1 MGTYTYKARDEKGS
15 LVTGTLDGDGK
26 QAVYQQL
33 DAMGLFPISASETGR
48 GFSSLDDIF
57 VRFQRVKYDDLVF
70 FTRQLQTVVRAGIPL
85 ISGLKALEEQTSNTR
100 LKAAIRTIC
109 QDVDRGQSFSD
120 ALSKHKGIFP
130 ELYTSMV
137 RAGELG
143 GSLEEVLERLSG
155 VLEFQMRTREML
167 KSAMRYPMFVI
178 GTLVI
183 AFIILINVVVPKFVP
198 LFKSSKVALPLPTQ
212 ILLLINDIMSAYGVF
227 VISAVI
233 AIIVLFFLYIRT
245 ERGSFIFD
253 NFKLKIPLIG
263 PIILKI
269 CMGRFA
275 FTLENLVRAGV
286 PIVKTLEIVSRTV
299 GNDYIARKVLEIG
312 VKIEKGRGISRP
324 MRDAKIF
331 PPLVIHLVS
340 TGEETGSLEE
350 MLREVSTHYDR
361 EVSYSVNRLS
371 AWIEPILTAGLAIMV
386 LFLALAIFMPWW
398 NMMSA
403 MKGGG

>member
-1 MGTYTYKARDEKGS
+1 MGTFTYRARDEKGS
-15 LVTGTLDGDGK
+15 LITGTLDGDGK

-33 DAMGLFPISASETGR
+33 DAMGLFPISASEIGR

-70 FTRQLQTVVRAGIPL
+70 FTRQLQTVVRVGIPL

-137 RAGELG
+137 KAGELG

-155 VLEFQMRTREML
+155 VLEFQMRTKEML
-167 KSAMRYPMFVI
+167 KSALRYPMFVI

-183 AFIILINVVVPKFVP
+183 AFIVLINVVVPKFVP
-198 LFKSSKVALPLPTQ
+198 FFKGSKVALPLPTQ
-212 ILLLINDIMSAYGVF
+212 ILLLISDIMSAYGVF
-227 VISAVI
+227 VISAII

-245 ERGSFIFD
+245 ERGSFLFD

-299 GNDYIARKVLEIG
+299 GNNFIARKVLEIG

-340 TGEETGSLEE
+340 TGEDTGSLEE
-350 MLREVSTHYDR
+350 MLREISTHYDR
-361 EVSYSVNRLS
+361 EVTYSVARLS
-371 AWIEPILTAGLAIMV
+371 AWIEPILTAGLATMV

>member
-1 MGTYTYKARDEKGS
+1 MGTFTYRARDEKGS

-33 DAMGLFPISASETGR
+33 DAMGLFPISASEIGR

-120 ALSKHKGIFP
+120 ALSKHKGIFS

-155 VLEFQMRTREML
+155 VLEFQMRTKEML
-167 KSAMRYPMFVI
+167 KSALRYPMFVI

-183 AFIILINVVVPKFVP
+183 AFIVLINVVVPKFVP
-198 LFKSSKVALPLPTQ
+198 LFKGSKVALPLPTQ
-212 ILLLINDIMSAYGVF
+212 ILIFINDIMSAYGVF
-227 VISAVI
+227 VISGLI

-245 ERGSFIFD
+245 ERGSFLFD
-253 NFKLKIPLIG
+253 NLKLKVPLIG

-299 GNDYIARKVLEIG
+299 GNNFIAKKVLEIG
-312 VKIEKGRGISRP
+312 VKVEKGRGISRP

-350 MLREVSTHYDR
+350 MLREISTHYDR
-361 EVSYSVNRLS
+361 EVTYSVNRLS
-371 AWIEPILTAGLAIMV
+371 AWIEPILTAGLSIMV

-398 NMMSA
+398 NMMGA
-403 MKGGG
+403 MRGGG

>member
-1 MGTYTYKARDEKGS
+1 MGTFTYRARDEKGS
-15 LVTGTLDGDGK
+15 LITGTLDGDGK

-33 DAMGLFPISASETGR
+33 DAMGLFPISASEIGR

-70 FTRQLQTVVRAGIPL
+70 FTRQLQTVVRVGIPL

-155 VLEFQMRTREML
+155 VLEFQMRTKEML
-167 KSAMRYPMFVI
+167 KSALRYPMFVI

-183 AFIILINVVVPKFVP
+183 AFIVLINVVVPKFVP
-198 LFKSSKVALPLPTQ
+198 FFKGSKVALPLPTQ
-212 ILLLINDIMSAYGVF
+212 ILLLISDIMSAYGVF
-227 VISAVI
+227 VISAII

-245 ERGSFIFD
+245 ERGSFLFD

-299 GNDYIARKVLEIG
+299 GNNFIARKVLEIG
-312 VKIEKGRGISRP
+312 VKIERGRGISRP

-350 MLREVSTHYDR
+350 MLREISTHYDR
-361 EVSYSVNRLS
+361 EVTYSVARLS
-371 AWIEPILTAGLAIMV
+371 AWIEPILTAGLATMV

>member
-1 MGTYTYKARDEKGS
+1 MGTFTYRARDEKGS
-15 LVTGTLDGDGK
+15 LITGTLDGDGK

-33 DAMGLFPISASETGR
+33 DAMGLFPISASEIGR

-70 FTRQLQTVVRAGIPL
+70 FTRQLQTVVRVGIPL

-137 RAGELG
+137 KAGELG

-155 VLEFQMRTREML
+155 VLEFQMRTKEML
-167 KSAMRYPMFVI
+167 KSALRYPMFVI

-183 AFIILINVVVPKFVP
+183 AFIVLINVVVPKFVP
-198 LFKSSKVALPLPTQ
+198 FFKGSKVALPLPTQ
-212 ILLLINDIMSAYGVF
+212 ILLLISDIMSAYGVF
-227 VISAVI
+227 VISAII
-233 AIIVLFFLYIRT
+233 AIIALFFLYIRT
-245 ERGSFIFD
+245 ERGSFLFD

-299 GNDYIARKVLEIG
+299 GNNFIARKVLEIG

-350 MLREVSTHYDR
+350 MLREISTHYDR
-361 EVSYSVNRLS
+361 EVTYSVARLS
-371 AWIEPILTAGLAIMV
+371 AWIEPILTAGLATMV

>member
-1 MGTYTYKARDEKGS
+1 MGTFTYRARDERGS

-33 DAMGLFPISASETGR
+33 DAMGLFPVSASEIGR
-48 GFSSLDDIF
+48 GLSSLDDIF

-155 VLEFQMRTREML
+155 VLEFQMRTKEML
-167 KSAMRYPMFVI
+167 KSALRYPMFVI

-183 AFIILINVVVPKFVP
+183 AFIVLINVVVPKFVP
-198 LFKSSKVALPLPTQ
+198 LFKGSKVALPLPTQ
-212 ILLLINDIMSAYGVF
+212 ILIFINDVMSAYGVF
-227 VISAVI
+227 VISGLI

-245 ERGSFIFD
+245 ERGSFLFD
-253 NFKLKIPLIG
+253 NLKLKVPLIG

-275 FTLENLVRAGV
+275 FTLENLVKAGV

-299 GNDYIARKVLEIG
+299 GNNFIARKVLEIG

-350 MLREVSTHYDR
+350 MLREISTHYDR
-361 EVSYSVNRLS
+361 EVTYSVNRLS
-371 AWIEPILTAGLAIMV
+371 AWIEPILTAGLSIMV

-398 NMMSA
+398 NMMGA
-403 MKGGG
+403 MRGGG

>member
-1 MGTYTYKARDEKGS
+1 MSTFSYRARDEKGS

-33 DAMGLFPISASETGR
+33 DAMGLFPISASEVGR

-85 ISGLKALEEQTSNTR
+85 ISGLKALEEQTSNTK

-198 LFKSSKVALPLPTQ
+198 LFKGSKVALPLPTQ

-398 NMMSA
+398 NMMGA
-403 MKGGG
+403 MRGGG

>member
-1 MGTYTYKARDEKGS
+1 MGTFTYRARDERGS

-33 DAMGLFPISASETGR
+33 DAMGLFPVSASEIGR
-48 GFSSLDDIF
+48 GLSSLDDIF

-155 VLEFQMRTREML
+155 VLEFQMRTKEML
-167 KSAMRYPMFVI
+167 KSALRYPMFVI

-183 AFIILINVVVPKFVP
+183 AFIVLINVVVPKFVP
-198 LFKSSKVALPLPTQ
+198 LFKGSKVALPLPTQ
-212 ILLLINDIMSAYGVF
+212 ILIFINDIMSAYGVF
-227 VISAVI
+227 VISGLI

-245 ERGSFIFD
+245 ERGSFLFD
-253 NFKLKIPLIG
+253 NLKLKVPLIG

-275 FTLENLVRAGV
+275 FTLENLVKAGV

-299 GNDYIARKVLEIG
+299 GNNFIARKVLEIG

-350 MLREVSTHYDR
+350 MLREISTHYDR
-361 EVSYSVNRLS
+361 EVTYSVNRLS
-371 AWIEPILTAGLAIMV
+371 AWIEPILTAGLSIMV

-398 NMMSA
+398 NMMGA
-403 MKGGG
+403 MRGGG

>member
-1 MGTYTYKARDEKGS
+1 MGTFTYRARDEKGS

-33 DAMGLFPISASETGR
+33 DAMGLFPISASEIGR

-155 VLEFQMRTREML
+155 VLEFQMRTKEML
-167 KSAMRYPMFVI
+167 KSALRYPMFVI

-183 AFIILINVVVPKFVP
+183 AFIVLINVVVPKFVP
-198 LFKSSKVALPLPTQ
+198 LFKGSKVALPLPTQ
-212 ILLLINDIMSAYGVF
+212 ILLLINDVMSAYGVF
-227 VISAVI
+227 VISGII
-233 AIIVLFFLYIRT
+233 ALIVLFFLYIRT
-245 ERGSFIFD
+245 ERGSFLFD
-253 NFKLKIPLIG
+253 NLKLKVPLIG

-299 GNDYIARKVLEIG
+299 GNNFIAKKILEIG
-312 VKIEKGRGISRP
+312 VKVEKGRGISRP

-340 TGEETGSLEE
+340 TGEETGSLED

-361 EVSYSVNRLS
+361 EVTYSVNRLS
-371 AWIEPILTAGLAIMV
+371 AWIEPILTAGLSIMV

-398 NMMSA
+398 NMMGA
-403 MKGGG
+403 MRGGG

>member
-1 MGTYTYKARDEKGS
+1 MGTFTYRARDEKGS
-15 LVTGTLDGDGK
+15 LITGTLDGDGK

-33 DAMGLFPISASETGR
+33 DAMGLFPISASEIGR

-70 FTRQLQTVVRAGIPL
+70 FTRQLQTVVRVGIPL

-137 RAGELG
+137 KAGELG

-155 VLEFQMRTREML
+155 VLEFQMRTKEML
-167 KSAMRYPMFVI
+167 KSALRYPMFVI

-183 AFIILINVVVPKFVP
+183 AFIVLINVVVPKFVP
-198 LFKSSKVALPLPTQ
+198 FFKGSKVALPLPTQ
-212 ILLLINDIMSAYGVF
+212 ILLLISDIMSAYGVF
-227 VISAVI
+227 VISAII

-245 ERGSFIFD
+245 ERGSFLFD

-299 GNDYIARKVLEIG
+299 GNNFIARKVLEIG

-350 MLREVSTHYDR
+350 MLREISTHYDR
-361 EVSYSVNRLS
+361 EVTYSVARLS
-371 AWIEPILTAGLAIMV
+371 AWIEPILTAGLATMV

>member
-1 MGTYTYKARDEKGS
+1 MGTFTYRARDEKGS
-15 LVTGTLDGDGK
+15 LITGTLDGDGK

-33 DAMGLFPISASETGR
+33 DAMGLFPISASEIGR

-70 FTRQLQTVVRAGIPL
+70 FTRQLQTVVRVGIPL

-137 RAGELG
+137 KAGELG

-155 VLEFQMRTREML
+155 VLEFQMRTKEML
-167 KSAMRYPMFVI
+167 KSALRYPMFVI

-183 AFIILINVVVPKFVP
+183 AFIVLINVVVPKFVP
-198 LFKSSKVALPLPTQ
+198 FFKGSKVALPLPTQ
-212 ILLLINDIMSAYGVF
+212 ILLLISDIMSAYGVF
-227 VISAVI
+227 VISAII
-233 AIIVLFFLYIRT
+233 AIIALFFLYIRT
-245 ERGSFIFD
+245 ERGSFLFD

-299 GNDYIARKVLEIG
+299 GNNFIARKVLEIG
-312 VKIEKGRGISRP
+312 VKIERGRGISRP

-350 MLREVSTHYDR
+350 MLREISTHYDR
-361 EVSYSVNRLS
+361 EVTYSVARLS
-371 AWIEPILTAGLAIMV
+371 AWIEPILTAGLATMV